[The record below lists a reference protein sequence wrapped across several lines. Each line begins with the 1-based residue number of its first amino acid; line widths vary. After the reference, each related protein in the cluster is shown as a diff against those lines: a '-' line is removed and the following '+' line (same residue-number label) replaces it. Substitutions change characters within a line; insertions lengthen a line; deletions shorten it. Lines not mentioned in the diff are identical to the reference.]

1 MQDYNNYMKLD
12 VLVASHSFE
21 IVRVKLVIQKL
32 GNIKAKNFSEF
43 LLQNK

>member
-12 VLVASHSFE
+12 VLVAIHSFE
-21 IVRVKLVIQKL
+21 IVKVKLVIQKL
-32 GNIKAKNFSEF
+32 GKNKAKNFSEF